1 MVVITAVF
9 EKMRLLIFSEPEVV
23 RDFALFGGVFTFLVQ
38 RTAVVKVVFHGPGTG
53 LHGARS
59 ARFFQGFRRFGIA
72 RAGKRE
78 PAPLGSAMR
87 PV

>member
-38 RTAVVKVVFHGPGTG
+38 RTAVVKVVFHGPDG
-53 LHGARS
+53 LRGARS
-59 ARFFQGFRRFGIA
+59 ARFFQGFRRFGT
-72 RAGKRE
+72 
-78 PAPLGSAMR
+78 
-87 PV
+87 